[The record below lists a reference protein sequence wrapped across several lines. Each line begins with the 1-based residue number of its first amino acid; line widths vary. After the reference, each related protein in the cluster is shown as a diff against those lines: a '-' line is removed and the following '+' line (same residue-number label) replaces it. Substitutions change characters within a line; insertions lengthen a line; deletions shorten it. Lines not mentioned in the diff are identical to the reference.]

1 MPHHHSLS
9 TSSADFGD
17 FNSAPSSSIQ
27 TSSLSQDDLLGSY
40 DETIINSPSVKSRL
54 SPDPTASNLDLLF
67 LDHNAEEHRRPEP
80 TYSPRSRPTVEPVP
94 HVRSPRRLSTFSSST
109 CPTSPPS
116 ITDAGCDI
124 IFHPFYDHTDVN
136 ATQAMQKMQDLGEHG
151 ASKRNDKVQLGGQ
164 ASHSHIAPSS
174 STSHSRLL
182 DTLATTTKLAS
193 KWRSV
198 ITHPTSPNIADQTHN
213 GPSKPHMRHAETS
226 PMDITHDTPF
236 ASAEQIAGSYIP
248 PTGAPGFTQ
257 APVLGLRHHG
267 DGAFE
272 PLALIGR
279 KNSTSNVLTPE
290 DAIGLKACLPPR
302 QRLTNQWT
310 LLFSLDQH
318 GASLSTLY
326 RLIDIYSVSHQSSGN
341 ILVIRDGQ
349 GNRFGTYMNEPIVK
363 REGTYYGS
371 GESFLFKLT
380 HSCQTIPYRWT
391 GKNKYFALC
400 EAGFMSFG
408 GGAGAYGLILDST
421 FTHNSSATCPAYNN
435 DILCELEP
443 LKSQHAKSFQCLGLE
458 VWSTL

>member
-1 MPHHHSLS
+1 MPHNHSLS

-17 FNSAPSSSIQ
+17 FNSAPASSAQ
-27 TSSLSQDDLLGSY
+27 TSALSQDDLLGSY
-40 DETIINSPSVKSRL
+40 DETIRYSPSLKSL
-54 SPDPTASNLDLLF
+54 PSPIAGASNSDLF
-67 LDHNAEEHRRPEP
+67 FHDNNAEEHRRPEP
-80 TYSPRSRPTVEPVP
+80 TCSRPSRPTGVP
-94 HVRSPRRLSTFSSST
+94 PDHIPHARSPRRLSSFSCST
-109 CPTSPPS
+109 SPTSPPS
-116 ITDAGCDI
+116 VTEAGCDI
-124 IFHPFYDHTDVN
+124 IFHPSYDHTDDN
-136 ATQAMQKMQDLGEHG
+136 ATRAMQKMQGHGEKL
-151 ASKRNDKVQLGGQ
+151 SDKMQLREPAG
-164 ASHSHIAPSS
+164 HSHTALTSS
-174 STSHSRLL
+174 PPHSKLL
-182 DTLATTTKLAS
+182 DTLAATTKMAS

-198 ITHPTSPNIADQTHN
+198 ITHPTPPSSADRTQN
-213 GPSKPHMRHAETS
+213 SQPRPHVRHSETS
-226 PMDITHDTPF
+226 PMDISHDTPF

-257 APVLGLRHHG
+257 ASAAGLKHHG
-267 DGAFE
+267 DGMFE
-272 PLALIGR
+272 HLALIGR
-279 KNSTSNVLTPE
+279 KNSTSNVLTSE
-290 DAIGLKACLPPR
+290 DAVGLRACLPPR

-326 RLIDIYSVSHQSSGN
+326 RLIDIYTVNHQSSGN

-400 EAGFMSFG
+400 EADFMSFG

-443 LKSQHAKSFQCLGLE
+443 LKSQHAMSFQCLGLE
-458 VWSTL
+458 VWSTS